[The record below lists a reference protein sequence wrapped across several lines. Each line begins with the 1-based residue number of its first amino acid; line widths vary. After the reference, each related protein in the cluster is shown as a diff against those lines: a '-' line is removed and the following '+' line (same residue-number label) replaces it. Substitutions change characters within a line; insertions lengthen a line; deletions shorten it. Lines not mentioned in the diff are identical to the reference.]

1 MVNVFDRILEVS
13 ALETEK
19 KSRASLEW
27 FREKASNRRLS
38 GATVLTSPEYKNN
51 RVNAPIIGS
60 MFLFQYDAKHK
71 ETLPYWDMYP
81 LVFPIDMDSTGFLG
95 INLHYLPPTLR
106 ASLFDSLMRFRTTKN
121 TKKDLAISYQILTKY
136 SSMSYFRPCVK
147 RYLYS
152 HVKSKFMYI
161 EPDEWPVAIFL
172 PLQKFQKAS
181 VGKVYADSRKSL
193 GIKRKYK

>member
-13 ALETEK
+13 PFEAEK
-19 KSRASLEW
+19 KSKASLEW

-38 GATVLTSPEYKNN
+38 ANTVLNGPEYQNN
-51 RVNAPIIGS
+51 RSNAPIIGS
-60 MFLFQYDAKHK
+60 MFLFQYDAKYK
-71 ETLPYWDMYP
+71 ETLPYWDMFP
-81 LVFPIDMDSTGFLG
+81 LVFPIEMDSKGFLG

-106 ASLFDSLMRFRTTKN
+106 ASLFDGLTRFKSNRKGQ
-121 TKKDLAISYQILTKY
+121 DLAINYQILTKY
-136 SSMSYFRPCVK
+136 SSLSYFRPCVK
-147 RYLYS
+147 RYLYG

-161 EPDEWPVAIFL
+161 EPEEWPIAIFL

-181 VGKVYADSRKSL
+181 AGKVYADSRKNL